1 MSATALTCRCRGRG
15 GKIIPVK
22 KGIRILGLIGITGV
36 GCKGA
41 GSRESGLDICIFP
54 STERKMCLCVHTT
67 FLHEYIMLSMMVG
80 PRLSSSYE
88 VNLFIEFITYLINPT
103 KAFLHSFVVFIQG
116 RISIVDAYQPTC
128 YNMLHGTHG
137 YS

>member
-1 MSATALTCRCRGRG
+1 MSATALTCRCRGPG

-54 STERKMCLCVHTT
+54 FIERKMCPCVHNT
-67 FLHEYIMLSMMVG
+67 FLARIYHDVD
-80 PRLSSSYE
+80 
-88 VNLFIEFITYLINPT
+88 
-103 KAFLHSFVVFIQG
+103 G
-116 RISIVDAYQPTC
+116 RGRVPENSISIW
-128 YNMLHGTHG
+128 GI
-137 YS
+137 